1 MSETARRRAG
11 GVLALVGIVVL
22 ALNLRTSVAALSP
35 VVDEV
40 GADIP
45 LSAAGLGILGM
56 LPPLCFAA
64 FGLLTPPLQRRLG
77 IEALLVVAL
86 AAIGVGDV
94 VRGLA
99 TSYPV
104 LLLGSVITFAGMGV
118 ANVLLPPL
126 TKKYFPQRIGL
137 MTSVYATALAIG
149 ATVPP
154 LVAVPV
160 ADAAGWRFELSIWG
174 VLAVATMIP
183 WILLLV
189 REGRRARATDPEAD
203 VPERAWNGRV
213 HRSVVAWSLLAMFAA
228 TGFNAYAMFAWMPE
242 VLTDVAGVTDQQA
255 GALLSLFAVMGLPAA
270 LLVPV
275 LAARMRSVLPLILT
289 GSGFYV
295 AGYLGLLLAPSS
307 AIWLWVALIGLG
319 PLLFPLSLALISLR
333 TRTHEGAVALSAF
346 VQGGGY
352 ALSALGPLLVGVLHE
367 ATGAWTVPLVV
378 LGAVGASSAIV
389 GVVVSRPVLL
399 EDERRR

>member
-1 MSETARRRAG
+1 M
-11 GVLALVGIVVL
+11 LALVGIIVL

-45 LSAAGLGILGM
+45 LSAAGLGVLGM

-64 FGLLTPPLQRRLG
+64 FGLLTPPAQRRMG
-77 IEALLVVAL
+77 IEALLIVAL
-86 AAIGVGDV
+86 AAIGLGDV

-99 TSYPV
+99 TSYP
-104 LLLGSVITFAGMGV
+104 LLLVGSVITFGGMGI

-126 TKKYFPQRIGL
+126 TKKYFPRRIGL

-160 ADAAGWRFELSIWG
+160 ADAAGWRFELSVWG

-203 VPERAWNGRV
+203 VPARAWNGRV
-213 HRSVVAWSLLAMFAA
+213 HRSVVGWALLAMFAA
-228 TGFNAYAMFAWMPE
+228 TGFNAYAMFAWLPE
-242 VLTDVAGVTDQQA
+242 VLSDTAGVSDQQA

-270 LLVPV
+270 LLVPI
-275 LAARMRSVLPLILT
+275 LAARLRSVLPLILT
-289 GSGFYV
+289 GSAFYV
-295 AGYLGLLLAPSS
+295 AGYLGLLLAPTSVV
-307 AIWLWVALIGLG
+307 WLWVALIGLG

-367 ATGAWTVPLVV
+367 VTGSWTVPLIV

-389 GVVVSRPVLL
+389 GLVVSRPVLL
-399 EDERRR
+399 EDERRS

>member
-86 AAIGVGDV
+86 AAIGLGDV

-126 TKKYFPQRIGL
+126 TKKYFPERIGL

>member
-22 ALNLRTSVAALSP
+22 ALNLRTSVASLSP

-86 AAIGVGDV
+86 AAIGLGDV

>member
-1 MSETARRRAG
+1 MSEASRRRAG
-11 GVLALVGIVVL
+11 GVLAFVGIVVL

-35 VVDEV
+35 VVDRV

-45 LSAAGLGILGM
+45 LSAAGLGVLGM

-64 FGLLTPPLQRRLG
+64 FGLLTPPIQRRMG

-86 AAIGVGDV
+86 AAIGLGDV
-94 VRGLA
+94 VRGIA
-99 TSYPV
+99 DSYPV
-104 LLLGSVITFAGMGV
+104 LLLGSVLTFGGMGV

-137 MTSVYATALAIG
+137 MTSVYATALSIG

-160 ADAAGWRFELSIWG
+160 AEAAGWRVELGVWG

-183 WILLLV
+183 WILLLL
-189 REGRRARATDPEAD
+189 REGRRARASDPEAD
-203 VPERAWNGRV
+203 VPERGWSGRV
-213 HRSVVAWSLLAMFAA
+213 HRSIMAWALLALFAA
-228 TGFNAYAMFAWMPE
+228 TGFNAYAMFAWLPE
-242 VLTDVAGVTDQQA
+242 VLTDTAGVSDQQA

-275 LAARMRSVLPLILT
+275 LAARMRSVLPLILIAAA
-289 GSGFYV
+289 FYA
-295 AGYLGLLLAPSS
+295 AGYLGLLLAPT
-307 AIWLWVALIGLG
+307 AATWLWVALIGLG
-319 PLLFPLSLALISLR
+319 PMLFPLSLALISLR
-333 TRTHEGAVALSAF
+333 TRTHEGAVALSGF

-352 ALSALGPLLVGVLHE
+352 ALSALGPLLVGVIHE
-367 ATGAWTVPLVV
+367 ASGSWTVPLIV
-378 LGAVGASSAIV
+378 LGAVGASSAVI
-389 GVVVSRPVLL
+389 GLLASRPVLL
-399 EDERRR
+399 EDERA

>member
-77 IEALLVVAL
+77 IETLLVVAL

-399 EDERRR
+399 EDERRC